1 MRRKARECA
10 LQVLYALD
18 LNPQPVAEFLRVYWD
33 LNPSKEEV
41 KDYTSHLVEGTL
53 KKRKEIDLLISTHS
67 SHWKIDRMPATDR
80 NILRLA
86 TYEMI
91 QETSVPYKVII
102 NEAIEIAKKFGT
114 TDSSVFINGVLD
126 SIHQNLIA
134 PERISEQVK

>member
-10 LQVLYALD
+10 LQILYALD
-18 LNPQPVAEFLRVYWD
+18 LNPQPVADFLHVYWD

-41 KDYTSHLVEGTL
+41 REYTSNLVEGTL
-53 KKRKEIDLLISTHS
+53 KKRKEIDSLISTHS
-67 SHWKIDRMPATDR
+67 SHWKIDRMPVTDR

-91 QETSVPYKVII
+91 QEASVPHKVII

-114 TDSSVFINGVLD
+114 TDSSIFINGVLD
-126 SIHQNLIA
+126 SIHQNLVA
-134 PERISEQVK
+134 SERIPEQVK